1 VVTSALAVAGVLL
14 TPGGASADEPAVG
27 PLLSY
32 VVNATSTATTAGA
45 AAAVLDVG
53 GTVTQSWGQI
63 GVVIARSTDPAF
75 VSKVKASAHGAS
87 VLSAGATRTAALPAE
102 SHDTDGTADI
112 NAAEETEAYVPD
124 TNETAATQ
132 SDMILMGA
140 RAAHEVSLGSPDVTV
155 GVLDDGIYD
164 LHADLAPVVD
174 TSRSVN
180 CVTAGAPDTTFGAWR
195 PFSLTADYHGTHV
208 AGTIAAAKNGVGVV
222 GVAPGVKL
230 AAVKVV
236 NAQGFIFPEYAI
248 CGFVWAAEHNMQVTN
263 NSYYIDPWLFW
274 CENQADQ
281 APVVEAVRR
290 AVNYT
295 TSKGI
300 LNVAAAGNEAFD
312 LANKDA
318 ITDTTSPDD
327 STPVRRTLN
336 PSCLDLPTE
345 MPGVISVSSTTK
357 VQQPA
362 TFIGPGWSAAQPTKS
377 SFSNYGLGAIDV
389 AAPGSSI
396 ISTSPSATNPLATRS
411 LNGTSMASPHV
422 AGVAALLVSKHPGAT
437 PDYIAELLR
446 KQAMPMA
453 CPTSGSDFTNNRCK
467 VSPTN
472 ALVNGFFGYGMT
484 NAYKAVTEAEDVTAP
499 TVAVTGFTNGQQF
512 LLGAPLPT
520 AGCSTTDAGSGV
532 AQEATV
538 AVTGGPTVGYFTATC
553 SGARDRAGNMAAPVS
568 STYQVI
574 FGWSDFAQPID
585 LGAVNTVKAGSAV
598 PVKFGLAGDQGLAV
612 LAAGY
617 PKVQQVA
624 CVSGAPQDAIEE
636 TVTAGS
642 SSLTYQADSGRYI
655 YVWKTA
661 KSLAGTCGRL
671 EVKLID
677 GTSHFA
683 SFQFS

>member
-1 VVTSALAVAGVLL
+1 
-14 TPGGASADEPAVG
+14 
-27 PLLSY
+27 
-32 VVNATSTATTAGA
+32 
-45 AAAVLDVG
+45 
-53 GTVTQSWGQI
+53 
-63 GVVIARSTDPAF
+63 VVIARSTDPAF
-75 VSKVKASAHGAS
+75 VSKVKASPHGAA

-102 SHDTDGTADI
+102 AHDSDGTADI
-112 NAAEETEAYVPD
+112 NAAAEVDAYTPD
-124 TNETAATQ
+124 SLENSTNQ
-132 SDMILMGA
+132 SDMIVLGA

-164 LHADLAPVVD
+164 PHGDLTSVVD
-174 TSRSVN
+174 KSKSVN
-180 CVTAGAPDTTFGAWR
+180 CVTAGAPDTTENAWR
-195 PFSLTADYHGTHV
+195 PYSITADVHGTHV
-208 AGTIAAAKNGVGVV
+208 AGTIAAAKNGSGIV

-248 CGFVWAAEHNMQVTN
+248 CGFVWAADHGMQVTN
-263 NSYYIDPWLFW
+263 NSYYIDPWLYW
-274 CENQADQ
+274 CESQADQ

-290 AVNYT
+290 AVNYST
-295 TSKGI
+295 NKGV
-300 LNVAAAGNEAFD
+300 LNVAAAGNENFD
-312 LANKDA
+312 MANKSA
-318 ITDTTSPDD
+318 IIDTTSPDD
-327 STPVRRTLN
+327 STAVRRTLD

-345 MPGVISVSSTTK
+345 MPGVISVSSLNR
-357 VQQPA
+357 VIQPA
-362 TFIGPGWSAAQPTKS
+362 TFIGPGWAAAQPTRS
-377 SFSNYGLGAIDV
+377 SFSNFGLGVIDV
-389 AAPGSSI
+389 TAPGSSI
-396 ISTSPSATNPLATRS
+396 ISTSPSTTNPFATRS
-411 LNGTSMASPHV
+411 LSGTSMASPHV
-422 AGVAALLVSKHPGAT
+422 AGVAALLASKHPGAT

-453 CPTSGSDFTNNRCK
+453 CPTTGADATRCK

-472 ALVNGFFGYGMT
+472 PLVNGFFGHGMA

-499 TVAVTGFTNGQQF
+499 TVAVTGFANAQQF

-520 AGCSTTDAGSGV
+520 PGCSTSDVGSGV
-532 AQEATV
+532 AREATV
-538 AVTGGPTVGYFTATC
+538 AVTGGPTVGFFTATC
-553 SGARDRAGNMAAPVS
+553 SGARDRAGNTTPPVS

-624 CVSGAPQDAIEE
+624 CVSGALQDAIEE
-636 TVTAGS
+636 TVTAGA
-642 SSLTYQADSGRYI
+642 SSLTYQADSGRYH
-655 YVWKTA
+655 YVWKTS

-677 GTSHFA
+677 GTSHVA